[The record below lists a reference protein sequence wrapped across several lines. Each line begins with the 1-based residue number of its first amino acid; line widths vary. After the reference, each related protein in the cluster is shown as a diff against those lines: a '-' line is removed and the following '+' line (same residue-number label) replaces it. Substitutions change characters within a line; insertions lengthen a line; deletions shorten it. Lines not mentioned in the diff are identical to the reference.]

1 MPSTLPG
8 VSPAQAAFLLQNT
21 DKLIK
26 TIPEVDTVFGK
37 VGKAETATD
46 SAPMEMI
53 ETTIRLKPQSQWR
66 EGMTLEKIIDELDET
81 VRLPGVANLWVPPI
95 RNRID
100 MLSTGVKSPIG
111 IKVSGKDLQ
120 EIDALAQEIEKV
132 TKSVPGV
139 VSVLAERLVGTAIL
153 MSRLIEKK
161 PPVME

>member
-53 ETTIRLKPQSQWR
+53 ETTIRLKPQAQWR
-66 EGMTLEKIIDELDET
+66 EGMTLEKL
-81 VRLPGVANLWVPPI
+81 
-95 RNRID
+95 
-100 MLSTGVKSPIG
+100 
-111 IKVSGKDLQ
+111 
-120 EIDALAQEIEKV
+120 
-132 TKSVPGV
+132 
-139 VSVLAERLVGTAIL
+139 L
-153 MSRLIEKK
+153 MSSMKLYVYLGLQTYGFHLFVTVLICYLRESKAL
-161 PPVME
+161 